1 LANRVTRAKPDT
13 ARAKAVLQR
22 QTIALLL
29 EMLLYQA
36 QHPDHRVGAEGGKA
50 KTI

>member
-1 LANRVTRAKPDT
+1 LANRVARAKPDT

-29 EMLLYQA
+29 EMLLYSS
-36 QHPDHRVGAEGGKA
+36 ENK
-50 KTI
+50 

>member
-1 LANRVTRAKPDT
+1 LANRVARAKPDT

-29 EMLLYQA
+29 EMLLTW
-36 QHPDHRVGAEGGKA
+36 RGGAD
-50 KTI
+50 